1 MVDSISPQSGS
12 RPPTTESVADHETI
26 GSNIIVDP
34 ESTSKRKREEWIQI
48 DEHRRAPVWLHY
60 EFWLLKG
67 EDGKPDT
74 KYAFCKYCREHKY
87 KASSGYGTSNASIHL
102 KSCQAYL
109 KFVAENPHSGAVFD
123 QKLNMRNL
131 GLCFLIC
138 NLRCNMFLGTLF

>member
-1 MVDSISPQSGS
+1 M
-12 RPPTTESVADHETI
+12 
-26 GSNIIVDP
+26 
-34 ESTSKRKREEWIQI
+34 IQI

-123 QKLNMRNL
+123 QKVFIRLFAEAIMFHSYSLSIVEHEKLRVMLSYLQPKVAAPAAILEHYYVGFVFLLAMDLN
-131 GLCFLIC
+131 ISVE
-138 NLRCNMFLGTLF
+138 LGT